1 MAFLTA
7 QGVKN
12 VFQFQ
17 KPEGREHLRRLLNWE
32 KFDEVRDSRRSILLD
47 TLYESIIFAVGKGFP
62 WVEVVEVVK
71 FTDEL
76 LKETKGC
83 SITEAITI
91 LRNKLGDYQGQFN
104 TTHLLALCD
113 YFYNTFIRHY
123 RLYQYV
129 LGQDQ
134 EVNLT
139 VNHVEVCVP
148 PQPLPL
154 AEGKDRGLWEL
165 ELKLAELTMAEV
177 QKRTNVLL
185 LKEALHLEQEHML
198 QKKFSEM
205 TVQQKQVLERE
216 ELENIINEAIHIQI
230 NCLKELLQYEIQTTF
245 DILDLKLQKK
255 TLNLNAP
262 IPFPLSISGQLGQ
275 DESLKIN
282 KARKAKKAKGKTASK
297 D

>member
-1 MAFLTA
+1 MAVLTP

-154 AEGKDRGLWEL
+154 AEGKDRGLWKL

-282 KARKAKKAKGKTASK
+282 KARKAKKAKGKKVSK

>member
-1 MAFLTA
+1 MAFLTP

-12 VFQFQ
+12 VFQLQ
-17 KPEGREHLRRLLNWE
+17 KPEGREHLRRLLDWE

-76 LKETKGC
+76 LKETKVSGVV
-83 SITEAITI
+83 
-91 LRNKLGDYQGQFN
+91 
-104 TTHLLALCD
+104 THPRSSLLVALVPE
-113 YFYNTFIRHY
+113 
-123 RLYQYV
+123 QV
-129 LGQDQ
+129 L
-134 EVNLT
+134 
-139 VNHVEVCVP
+139 
-148 PQPLPL
+148 
-154 AEGKDRGLWEL
+154 ASRGLGTIFRKFPAANANEGHS
-165 ELKLAELTMAEV
+165 
-177 QKRTNVLL
+177 LL
-185 LKEALHLEQEHML
+185 LKNHLQ
-198 QKKFSEM
+198 
-205 TVQQKQVLERE
+205 
-216 ELENIINEAIHIQI
+216 ELENLINEAIHIQI
-230 NCLKELLQYEIQTTF
+230 KCLKELLQYEIQTTF

-282 KARKAKKAKGKTASK
+282 KARKAKKAKGKKESK

>member
-1 MAFLTA
+1 MGS
-7 QGVKN
+7 GVRVPGFGAYVGQAIN
-12 VFQFQ
+12 ATVPCFT
-17 KPEGREHLRRLLNWE
+17 PCPYLLP
-32 KFDEVRDSRRSILLD
+32 I
-47 TLYESIIFAVGKGFP
+47 
-62 WVEVVEVVK
+62 
-71 FTDEL
+71 
-76 LKETKGC
+76 GC

-154 AEGKDRGLWEL
+154 AEGKDRGLWKL

-216 ELENIINEAIHIQI
+216 VRL
-230 NCLKELLQYEIQTTF
+230 CLQGGMLLTCHEQTFIPAKRTSRHQQDF
-245 DILDLKLQKK
+245 DCLHTWEGAERDSKSLTICH
-255 TLNLNAP
+255 TLCMHV
-262 IPFPLSISGQLGQ
+262 S
-275 DESLKIN
+275 
-282 KARKAKKAKGKTASK
+282 
-297 D
+297 

>member
-1 MAFLTA
+1 
-7 QGVKN
+7 
-12 VFQFQ
+12 
-17 KPEGREHLRRLLNWE
+17 
-32 KFDEVRDSRRSILLD
+32 
-47 TLYESIIFAVGKGFP
+47 
-62 WVEVVEVVK
+62 
-71 FTDEL
+71 
-76 LKETKGC
+76 GC
-83 SITEAITI
+83 SITDAITI

-154 AEGKDRGLWEL
+154 AEGKDRGLWKL

-198 QKKFSEM
+198 QKKFSEV

-216 ELENIINEAIHIQI
+216 ELENLINEAIHIQI
-230 NCLKELLQYEIQTTF
+230 KCLKELLQYEIQTTF

-282 KARKAKKAKGKTASK
+282 KARKAKKAKGKR
-297 D
+297 